1 MYLTVSLLNIFL
13 FQEEG
18 THKADWLN
26 NDTQDTKIYFGR
38 SFLSCAVISRS
49 FTMKSK
55 FEWSCGVFILDRP
68 SFAFAFVSMSPKW
81 LLKCSSVIFPFSNMT
96 VSLANHMLWY
106 INIEHTK
113 QCNYLVLIFT
123 LNTTSKWF
131 LSLWFEQLTNIQLST
146 MNMVNNFCS
155 NISSVFFFVTLI
167 LECSFGSQNVLGK
180 NCKNCSH
187 PPFLFNLFKS
197 LYSSLKFWLQC
208 FWDSIAILL
217 KVQFL
222 V

>member
-1 MYLTVSLLNIFL
+1 MYLTGSLLNIFL

-106 INIEHTK
+106 INIEHIK

-155 NISSVFFFVTLI
+155 NISSVFFLWLLFSNVLLVHRMSWERTVRIALTLLSCSISLNPYI
-167 LECSFGSQNVLGK
+167 LVLSFGFSV
-180 NCKNCSH
+180 SE
-187 PPFLFNLFKS
+187 
-197 LYSSLKFWLQC
+197 
-208 FWDSIAILL
+208 IA
-217 KVQFL
+217 
-222 V
+222 